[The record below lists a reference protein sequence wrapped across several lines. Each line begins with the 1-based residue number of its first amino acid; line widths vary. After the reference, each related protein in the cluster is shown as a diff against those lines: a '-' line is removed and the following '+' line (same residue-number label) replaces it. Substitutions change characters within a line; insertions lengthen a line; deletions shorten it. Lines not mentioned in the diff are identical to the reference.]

1 MATLDEHNV
10 HAAILSDIFDNNN
23 NNNNNNN
30 NISKT
35 MFMVFMAKPLREFTR
50 FI

>member
-10 HAAILSDIFDNNN
+10 HAAILSDIFD